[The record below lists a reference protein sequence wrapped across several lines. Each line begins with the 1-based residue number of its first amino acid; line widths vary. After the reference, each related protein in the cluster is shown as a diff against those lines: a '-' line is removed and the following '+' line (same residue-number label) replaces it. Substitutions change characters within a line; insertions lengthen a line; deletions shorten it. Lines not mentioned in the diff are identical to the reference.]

1 MGNTPKTIYKT
12 NGDEVTLVDTSK
24 EVKKAIER
32 LSLDALG
39 ASAAV
44 IRKKLREGV
53 PIRTK
58 RFKNHIA
65 SWKYIDRQTGQP
77 TLNIGFYSWQQA
89 KKKHKIPSHASPWW
103 IEFGTN
109 PHQIKPKNAKIMW
122 YKDSFGVL
130 VNHPGQSAR
139 HLLRDTIQNN
149 IGEIR
154 AAQEE
159 YLKKLND
166 VFDAADIHIAETP
179 DEENN

>member
-12 NGDEVTLVDTSK
+12 NGVEVTLVDASK
-24 EVKKAIER
+24 EVKKAIEK

-77 TLNIGFYSWQQA
+77 TLNIGFLFLATS
-89 KKKHKIPSHASPWW
+89 KEK
-103 IEFGTN
+103 T
-109 PHQIKPKNAKIMW
+109 
-122 YKDSFGVL
+122 
-130 VNHPGQSAR
+130 
-139 HLLRDTIQNN
+139 
-149 IGEIR
+149 
-154 AAQEE
+154 
-159 YLKKLND
+159 
-166 VFDAADIHIAETP
+166 
-179 DEENN
+179 